1 MPLVLILRKLINIR
15 RLISAATPS
24 TVGTWA
30 AIASASLRTRVR
42 GKSKVALRAL
52 REPGKTNIT
61 FGPRADNLSVA
72 NFCAPSPMPIMAT
85 TEALPIIIPNMVK
98 ALRSL
103 LAMSIE
109 EAIFKLS
116 TNSIVYRG

>member
-1 MPLVLILRKLINIR
+1 
-15 RLISAATPS
+15 
-24 TVGTWA
+24 
-30 AIASASLRTRVR
+30 
-42 GKSKVALRAL
+42 
-52 REPGKTNIT
+52 
-61 FGPRADNLSVA
+61 
-72 NFCAPSPMPIMAT
+72 MAT

-116 TNSIVYRG
+116 TNSIVIEGKGLGKQGN